1 MPTKNEDRKPPID
14 IYIDLTEDEPE
25 GTQTAAEICS
35 MQKEYPEV
43 AMDPP
48 TTAINLCDNVSQ
60 NDPSNLSPAPIAS
73 VASEDDASLTSHF
86 LASTK
91 PLKAPDEMS
100 SRLHL

>member
-1 MPTKNEDRKPPID
+1 MKSETHQQ
-14 IYIDLTEDEPE
+14 IYILTL
-25 GTQTAAEICS
+25 QRMSLKVHKQQQKYAAH
-35 MQKEYPEV
+35 KKK
-43 AMDPP
+43 
-48 TTAINLCDNVSQ
+48 CDNVSQ
-60 NDPSNLSPAPIAS
+60 NDPSDLTPAPIAS